1 MTEEHEEEIEVI
13 DVSLNEHE
21 IDEVI
26 AHLIELKEHKESV
39 QIPIAA
45 DLDLS
50 VTYDKD
56 ATETPQEDEL
66 NTEDS
71 EDDGDDDSGDDGD
84 EDNLDGNDIENSEKL
99 EEVK

>member
-1 MTEEHEEEIEVI
+1 MTKEQEEIEVI

-21 IDEVI
+21 IDEMI
-26 AHLIELKEHKESV
+26 AQLAGLKEHKENV